1 MEQGQYERRYLQIVR
16 ETIEKVIFA
25 RCKRNNRK
33 VRKVILR
40 CLDDW
45 FLQQLTSG
53 CVRGAFLQ
61 KDKIVDDK
69 MTMFPILV
77 SSTAA
82 GLLVTGLSVPED
94 NSQLFP
100 VKVFFRQTH
109 HYIKGQLTFA
119 YFNGSGGS
127 AVPSGAFRPS
137 GQTRRRLCA
146 SMHC

>member
-1 MEQGQYERRYLQIVR
+1 MR
-16 ETIEKVIFA
+16 ETIDKVIFA
-25 RCKRNNRK
+25 RCKRTNRK

-100 VKVFFRQTH
+100 VKVFFRPTH
-109 HYIKGQLTFA
+109 PYITSQLNFA
-119 YFNGSGGS
+119 YFILTVQE
-127 AVPSGAFRPS
+127 AQQFLVEPSDQVVKLGEDFVLQCIVENKR
-137 GQTRRRLCA
+137 GECR
-146 SMHC
+146 

>member
-1 MEQGQYERRYLQIVR
+1 MAIRAPDG
-16 ETIEKVIFA
+16 A
-25 RCKRNNRK
+25 NNRK

-45 FLQQLTSG
+45 FLQQLTLG

-77 SSTAA
+77 SSTA

-100 VKVFFRQTH
+100 VKVFFRPTH
-109 HYIKGQLTFA
+109 PYITSQLNFA
-119 YFNGSGGS
+119 ISF
-127 AVPSGAFRPS
+127 
-137 GQTRRRLCA
+137 
-146 SMHC
+146 

>member
-1 MEQGQYERRYLQIVR
+1 M
-16 ETIEKVIFA
+16 
-25 RCKRNNRK
+25 
-33 VRKVILR
+33 
-40 CLDDW
+40 
-45 FLQQLTSG
+45 
-53 CVRGAFLQ
+53 Q

-109 HYIKGQLTFA
+109 HYISRVNSPLLILMVQEAQQFL
-119 YFNGSGGS
+119 
-127 AVPSGAFRPS
+127 VEPSDQVVKLGEDFVLQCIVENKR
-137 GQTRRRLCA
+137 GECR
-146 SMHC
+146 

>member
-1 MEQGQYERRYLQIVR
+1 MR

-77 SSTAA
+77 SGTAA

-100 VKVFFRQTH
+100 VKVFFRPTH
-109 HYIKGQLTFA
+109 PYITSQLCLFN
-119 YFNGSGGS
+119 FNGSGGS
-127 AVPSGAFRPS
+127 AVPSGAFGPS
-137 GQTRRRLCA
+137 SQTRQRLCA

>member
-16 ETIEKVIFA
+16 KTIEKVIFA

-69 MTMFPILV
+69 NDDVPHFGV
-77 SSTAA
+77 KHSS
-82 GLLVTGLSVPED
+82 
-94 NSQLFP
+94 
-100 VKVFFRQTH
+100 
-109 HYIKGQLTFA
+109 
-119 YFNGSGGS
+119 
-127 AVPSGAFRPS
+127 RPARHR
-137 GQTRRRLCA
+137 TKRA
-146 SMHC
+146 